1 MDFILATNNMK
12 KLAEMQRILSPLGI
26 NVVTAKMLGITLP
39 EVVEDGDTF
48 EANAKIKAQSACKI
62 TGLPAIA
69 DDSGLCVDYLGGY
82 PGIYSARF
90 ANIEIH
96 GDECVDN
103 EKNADDEDN
112 NNLLLEKLQGVAE
125 SDRTAYYVCAI
136 SCIFPDG
143 KEISVRGECHGII
156 GFERDGN
163 AGFGYDPLFII
174 NGKSFGKYEGEEK
187 DKISHR
193 GKALRSLAGELK
205 KII

>member
-26 NVVTAKMLGITLP
+26 NVVTAKMLGIELP

-48 EANAKIKAQSACKI
+48 EANAKIKAESACKI

-96 GDECVDN
+96 GNECVDN

-125 SDRTAYYVCAI
+125 NDRTAYYVCAI

>member
-12 KLAEMQRILSPLGI
+12 KQAEMQRILSPLGI
-26 NVVTAKMLGITLP
+26 NVVTAKMLGIKLP

-48 EANAKIKAQSACKI
+48 EANAKIKAESACKI

-69 DDSGLCVDYLGGY
+69 DDSGLCVDYLDGY

-96 GDECVDN
+96 GGECVDN
-103 EKNADDEDN
+103 ERNADDEDN
-112 NNLLLEKLQGVAE
+112 NNLLLKKLEGVEKE
-125 SDRTAYYVCAI
+125 KRTAYYVCAI
-136 SCIFPDG
+136 CCIFPDG
-143 KEISVRGECHGII
+143 KEITVRGECHGHI

-193 GKALRSLAGELK
+193 GKALRLLAKELEK
-205 KII
+205 NI

>member
-48 EANAKIKAQSACKI
+48 EANAKIKAESACKI

-69 DDSGLCVDYLGGY
+69 DDSGLCVDCLDGY

-96 GDECVDN
+96 GGECVDN
-103 EKNADDEDN
+103 ERNADDEDN
-112 NNLLLEKLQGVAE
+112 NNLLLKKLKGVEKE
-125 SDRTAYYVCAI
+125 KRTAYYVCAI
-136 SCIFPDG
+136 CCIFPDG
-143 KEISVRGECHGII
+143 KEITVRGECHGHI

-193 GKALRSLAGELK
+193 GKALRLLAKELE

>member
-12 KLAEMQRILSPLGI
+12 KLAEMQRILAPLGI

-48 EANAKIKAQSACKI
+48 EVNAKIKAESACKI

-69 DDSGLCVDYLGGY
+69 DDSGLCVDYLDGY

-96 GDECVDN
+96 GGECVDN
-103 EKNADDEDN
+103 ERNADDEDN
-112 NNLLLEKLQGVAE
+112 NNLLLKKLEGVEKE
-125 SDRTAYYVCAI
+125 KRTAYYVCAI
-136 SCIFPDG
+136 CCIFPDG
-143 KEISVRGECHGII
+143 KEITVRGECHGHI

-193 GKALRSLAGELK
+193 GKALRLLAKELE

>member
-48 EANAKIKAQSACKI
+48 EANAKIKAESACKI

-69 DDSGLCVDYLGGY
+69 DDSGLCVDYLDGY

-96 GDECVDN
+96 GGECVDN
-103 EKNADDEDN
+103 ERNADDEDN
-112 NNLLLEKLQGVAE
+112 NNLLLKKLEGVEKE
-125 SDRTAYYVCAI
+125 KRTAYYVCAI
-136 SCIFPDG
+136 CCIFPDG
-143 KEISVRGECHGII
+143 KEITVRGECHGHI

-193 GKALRSLAGELK
+193 GKALRLLAKELE

>member
-1 MDFILATNNMK
+1 MDFIIATNNMK
-12 KLAEMQRILSPLGI
+12 KLAEMQRILSPLSI

-48 EANAKIKAQSACKI
+48 EANAKIKAESACKI

-69 DDSGLCVDYLGGY
+69 DDSGLCVDYLDGA

-90 ANIEIH
+90 ANIEVH
-96 GDECVDN
+96 NGVNVDN
-103 EKNADDEDN
+103 EKNADDEEN
-112 NNLLLEKLQGVAE
+112 NKLLLKKLEGVDE
-125 SDRTAYYVCAI
+125 SERTAYYVCAI
-136 SCIFPDG
+136 CCIFPDG
-143 KEISVRGECHGII
+143 KEITVRGECHGTI

-193 GKALRSLAGELK
+193 GNALRKLTKELEN
-205 KII
+205 IL

>member
-48 EANAKIKAQSACKI
+48 EANAKIKAESACKI

-69 DDSGLCVDYLGGY
+69 DDSGLCVDYLDGA

-90 ANIEIH
+90 ANIEVH
-96 GDECVDN
+96 NGVNVDN
-103 EKNADDEDN
+103 EKNADDEEN
-112 NNLLLEKLQGVAE
+112 NKLLLKKLEGVDE
-125 SDRTAYYVCAI
+125 SERTAYYVCAI
-136 SCIFPDG
+136 CCIFPDG
-143 KEISVRGECHGII
+143 KEITVRGECHGTI

-163 AGFGYDPLFII
+163 SGFGYDPLFII

-193 GKALRSLAGELK
+193 GNALRKLTKELEN
-205 KII
+205 IL

>member
-12 KLAEMQRILSPLGI
+12 KLAEMQRILAPLGI

-48 EANAKIKAQSACKI
+48 EANAKIKAESACKI

-69 DDSGLCVDYLGGY
+69 DDSRLCVDYLDGY

-96 GDECVDN
+96 GGECVDN
-103 EKNADDEDN
+103 ERNADDEDN
-112 NNLLLEKLQGVAE
+112 NNLLLKKLEGVEKE
-125 SDRTAYYVCAI
+125 KRTAYYVCAI
-136 SCIFPDG
+136 CCIFPDG
-143 KEISVRGECHGII
+143 KEITVRGECHGHI

-193 GKALRSLAGELK
+193 GKALRLLAKELE